1 MRSGVV
7 TLVLIAVLSGLTGAC
22 ASQMRQERIRRK
34 SPEAA
39 LVLSE
44 ENPLPEMS
52 VPEEPRADTLVVEDP
67 EGNEVIIMKAV
78 KDENGE
84 MVATDVLQAAKV
96 TARFRNVAER
106 GGQVDLGFR
115 IIVPGE
121 MQDGH
126 WQLRF
131 YPSLKAGDDSLSLE
145 PVLITGELYRKA
157 QLRGYQHY
165 QRFLD
170 SIVNDSTYFI
180 NKYQL
185 EMFLK
190 RNIPEI
196 YTFRSDSS
204 LVSDEVFASAYGV
217 TQQDA
222 VRHYT
227 NMLLVRRNRWK
238 IRRKDE
244 MFRRW
249 VKVPIVTE
257 GLRLDTVIRADGGDI
272 YYDYVQTMKVKP
284 KVRKATVTLRGEI
297 FEEDKAV
304 YKIPSGEPLTFYISS
319 ISTLADGTVRYKRE
333 IIERRV
339 KAHTACYIAFEQ
351 GKWNIRANEGN
362 NAEEIGRIRDNL
374 GSLAENKDFDLDSI
388 VVTASC
394 SPEGRFNANKLLSR
408 KRSEAVSAY
417 FERYLKNY
425 RDSLKRERGAV
436 IDLSGEEMKDTRI
449 SFISHDNPEN
459 WELLDVLVE
468 KDEDMSALQ
477 KSDYLKYAQIKDLDS
492 REKQLQSLSFYR
504 HLREALYP
512 RLRTVRFDFHMHRKG
527 MVKDTVHTTVVDSA
541 YMNGVA
547 AIRDRDYQKAVTL
560 LRPYKDYN
568 AAVAYCSL
576 GYNASALDI
585 LEKLDPSDRVL
596 YLLSILYS
604 RTGREREAVECYM
617 KACKE
622 NPSYVHR
629 GNLDPEISAL
639 IKHYGLN
646 QQ

>member
-1 MRSGVV
+1 MKHVV
-7 TLVLIAVLSGLTGAC
+7 VQVVLIAALVGLTDGC
-22 ASQMRQERIRRK
+22 ASQLRQERIRRK

-39 LVLSE
+39 LVLTE

-52 VPEEPRADTLVVEDP
+52 VPEEPRRDTLVVEDP
-67 EGNEVIIMKAV
+67 EGHEVIIMKAV

-84 MVATDVLQAAKV
+84 MVATDVIQAAKV

-170 SIVNDSTYFI
+170 SIVNDSIYFI

-196 YTFRSDSS
+196 YSFRSDSS

-217 TQQDA
+217 TQQQA
-222 VRHYT
+222 VNHYT
-227 NMLLVRRNRWK
+227 NKFLVRRNRWK
-238 IRRKDE
+238 IKHKED

-249 VKVPIVTE
+249 VKVPIVSE

-272 YYDYVQTMKVKP
+272 YYDYVQTMQVKP
-284 KVRKATVTLRGEI
+284 KVRKATVTLSGEI
-297 FEEDKAV
+297 FEEDKAI
-304 YKIPSGEPLTFYISS
+304 YRIPSGDPLTFYISS
-319 ISTLADGTVRYKRE
+319 LSTLADATVRYKTE

-339 KAHTACYIAFEQ
+339 EAHTACYIAFEQ
-351 GKWNIRANEGN
+351 GKWKIKPDEGN
-362 NAEEIGRIRDNL
+362 NAQEMGRIRKNL
-374 GSLAENKDFDLDSI
+374 SSLAENKEFDLDSI

-394 SPEGRFNANKLLSR
+394 SPEGSFNSNRQLSR
-408 KRSEAVSAY
+408 KRSEAVSDY
-417 FERYLKNY
+417 FDEFLKNY
-425 RDSLKRERGAV
+425 RDSLRRETGAV
-436 IDLSGEEMKDTRI
+436 IDLSGVVLEQKEI
-449 SFISHDNPEN
+449 SFISRDNPEN
-459 WELLDVLVE
+459 WALLDVLVG
-468 KDEDMSALQ
+468 KDEVMTPAQ
-477 KSDYLKYAQIKDLDS
+477 KGEYEKLSSIKDVDI
-492 REKQLQSLSFYR
+492 REKRLQALPCYR
-504 HLREALYP
+504 HFREALYP
-512 RLRTVRFDFHMHRKG
+512 RLRTVRFDFHLHRKG
-527 MVKDTVHTTVVDSA
+527 MVKDTVHTTVVDTS

-547 AIRDRDYQKAVTL
+547 AIRDRDYEKAVTL

-568 AAVAYCSL
+568 SAVAYCSL

-585 LEKLDPSDRVL
+585 LEKMDRSDKVL

-604 RTGREREAVECYM
+604 RTGREKEAVECYM

-639 IKHYGLN
+639 IKEYGLN